1 MNSYTRSVFG
11 LLLIACAFSA
21 CKPKLLFSEDERL
34 RLQERGVPVESVQFY
49 NDKEIV
55 LRRKMNSSDLSVSG
69 GVIKTVDGR
78 QVEEIKIPR
87 YTPCVADSFA
97 NGRLYIRFERGDDR
111 QLLFYKNSYNM
122 YQVDAERWIA
132 GKGKVEYAGVVYF
145 IENAGN
151 DALLVVRKSKLYDQ
165 STDRKFAKGV
175 LVNDKGKNKSNNVQE
190 QPEEQ
195 PEEQPDDNLPYDDY
209 QEGGDEENT
218 EENPDGDQ

>member
-1 MNSYTRSVFG
+1 
-11 LLLIACAFSA
+11 
-21 CKPKLLFSEDERL
+21 LFSEDERL
-34 RLQERGVPVESVQFY
+34 RLEVREVPITSVQFY
-49 NDKEIV
+49 NDKEII
-55 LRRKMNSSDLSVSG
+55 LRRKMNSSDLTVAG

-97 NGRLYIRFERGDDR
+97 NGHLYIRFERGDDR
-111 QLLFYKNSYNM
+111 QIRFYKNSYNM

-165 STDRKFAKGV
+165 STSRNFAKGV
-175 LVNDKGKNKSNNVQE
+175 LVDEKNNSKKKTTT
-190 QPEEQ
+190 EEQ
-195 PEEQPDDNLPYDDY
+195 PEETPEEAPTEDNLPYDDY
-209 QEGGDEENT
+209 QEGGEEENT
-218 EENPDGDQ
+218 EENPDGDN